1 MIDWMISEPFAWMG
15 EDQVQFSK
23 EQVVSMIES
32 RSGSDQAQQAAQQLP
47 DQVDHEDHADLL
59 NKFGINPQEMVSQL
73 GGGGGTQ
80 PNS

>member
-1 MIDWMISEPFAWMG
+1 
-15 EDQVQFSK
+15 
-23 EQVVSMIES
+23 MIES